1 MDGWKLSEKESEVW
15 ACKQNSITGGEL
27 CSEPG
32 KPITF
37 FWGLKLAAS
46 DGAGAE
52 ATFLI
57 GVNKELINNY
67 WSPFDKSYWGKRK
80 YKAYFTSLLM
90 V

>member
-1 MDGWKLSEKESEVW
+1 MV
-15 ACKQNSITGGEL
+15 
-27 CSEPG
+27 
-32 KPITF
+32 

-67 WSPFDKSYWGKRK
+67 WSPFDKSYWGNRK

>member
-1 MDGWKLSEKESEVW
+1 MV
-15 ACKQNSITGGEL
+15 
-27 CSEPG
+27 
-32 KPITF
+32 

-57 GVNKELINNY
+57 GINKELIINNY